1 MINENARNSGLRPTE
16 LAPKL
21 LPGPKGNPFFGR
33 LVRSSRRDPLRFM
46 TKLAREYGDVSTFR
60 LGSERVVFVNHPDY
74 VRAVLVNHY
83 SNFLKGAGNQ
93 RAKRFLGE
101 GLLLSEGDLH
111 RQQRR
116 LAQPNFHHQRIAG
129 YAEQMIGCA
138 EHCGER
144 WQDGQTKDIWR
155 EMQRLTLDIVG
166 KTLFSADVEAK
177 DDEVGQA
184 MRAATLQYR
193 TFKLPFAKLFE
204 RLPLPHLVRFHRG
217 KQRLRNVVL
226 ELIEERRRDGADRGD
241 LLSMLLLAEA
251 EGTNGHAMTA
261 EQVWDEALT
270 IFIAGY
276 DTTATALMWTWY
288 LLSLHPEV
296 EAKLHA
302 EIDSVL
308 TEKRQPTF
316 ADLRQLQY
324 TERVLTE
331 AMRIYPP
338 TWRLVRRAINEFH
351 LGEYVIPAG
360 SLVVVCQYAMHRDPR
375 YFPDAERFDPERWT
389 PEAKAARPHYSYFP
403 FGGGPRRCLG
413 ESFAMVEGVLL
424 LASLAR
430 NWRLSLVPGHAV
442 EVFPEHLLRAK
453 HGMLMTVEKRQRA
466 SAFTATC
473 SNPSHSTSHTTQ
485 HW

>member
-1 MINENARNSGLRPTE
+1 MLNENIYKSEIQAPE
-16 LAPKL
+16 LIQKAM
-21 LPGPKGNPFFGR
+21 PGPRGNPYFGS
-33 LVRSSRRDPLRFM
+33 LVRSSRRDPLSFM
-46 TKLAREYGDVSTFR
+46 TRLAREYGDVSTFR
-60 LGSERVVFVNHPDY
+60 LGVEQVVFVNHPEY
-74 VRAVLVNHY
+74 VRDILVNHY
-83 SNFLKGAGNQ
+83 DNFLKGAGNQ

-111 RQQRR
+111 RKQRR
-116 LAQPNFHHQRIAG
+116 LALPNFHHQRIAG
-129 YAEQMIGCA
+129 YATQMIDSAETCA
-138 EHCGER
+138 SR
-144 WQDGQTKDIWR
+144 WQDGQQLDIWR

-193 TFKLPFAKLFE
+193 AFKLPFAKLFE
-204 RLPLPHLVRFHRG
+204 RLPLPHLRRFHRG

-226 ELIEERRRDGADRGD
+226 ELIEERRREGTDRGD

-251 EGTNGHAMTA
+251 EGANGLAMTA

-288 LLSLHPEV
+288 LLSQHPEV
-296 EAKLHA
+296 EANLHA
-302 EIDSVL
+302 EIDATL
-308 TEKRQPTF
+308 LDKRKPTF
-316 ADLRQLQY
+316 EDLKQLRY

-338 TWRLVRRAINEFH
+338 TWRLVRRAVNQFRI
-351 LGEYVIPAG
+351 GDYVIPAG

-375 YFPDAERFDPERWT
+375 FFPDAEHFNPERWT
-389 PEAKAARPHYSYFP
+389 PEARATRPHYSYFP

-424 LASLAR
+424 IAALAR
-430 NWRLSLVPGHAV
+430 QWRMRLVPGHRV
-442 EVFPEHLLRAK
+442 EVFPEHLLRAR
-453 HGMLMTVEKRQRA
+453 HGMLMALEKR
-466 SAFTATC
+466 
-473 SNPSHSTSHTTQ
+473 
-485 HW
+485 